1 MDSRFRGNDETEQVS
16 VIPAKAGI
24 QKNGTVEDLPLFIE
38 IIPKV
43 DVCLLFDVGVFAY
56 LDLYLLAFRQLQKSS
71 PTPLLRIG

>member
-38 IIPKV
+38 IIRMISQEQSQYK
-43 DVCLLFDVGVFAY
+43 
-56 LDLYLLAFRQLQKSS
+56 K
-71 PTPLLRIG
+71 II